1 MSSRPLALCLLLGVA
16 LAAPAAAARERA
28 LASVRDVCVV
38 CWAARPAERM
48 SFAGD
53 AVVRGQARA
62 RHDEAR
68 LRALETVYKVE
79 VPAAAYGFGEYDP
92 DEGILAVDTRRN
104 FRLFDG
110 RVELYATGNEGVAF
124 ELAADRAAAL
134 VAGHRGGRQKL
145 RLGFLIAFDEPES
158 EPCLIRPAGSF
169 TVRADLAY
177 AELVDAGGRVVARM
191 TTERLDEVVPD
202 AGDLDTPGAGQS
214 PPPAGQVTVTPP
226 TITGDPRRRGAIDQW
241 VSSEGSGAI
250 AALLEPCRV
259 LGARSGRVV
268 GSLAIAMDVEA
279 SGAPANLRVEVDSM
293 SNEALSACVLEK
305 LGTLRLPA
313 GRSRVQM
320 TLPLL
325 FTNR

>member
-1 MSSRPLALCLLLGVA
+1 MSPRSAALAVVLAAV
-16 LAAPAAAARERA
+16 LAAPVVEARERA
-28 LASVRDVCVV
+28 LASGRDVCVV

-48 SFAGD
+48 NFTGD
-53 AVVRGQARA
+53 AVRRGQARA
-62 RHDEAR
+62 RHDEER

-79 VPAAAYGFGEYDP
+79 VPAAAYGFREYEP
-92 DEGILAVDTRRN
+92 DEGILAIDTRHN
-104 FRLFDG
+104 FRLFGG
-110 RVELYATGNEGVAF
+110 RVDLYATSNEGIEF
-124 ELAADRAAAL
+124 ELAADQAATHVSAHRA
-134 VAGHRGGRQKL
+134 GRQKL
-145 RLGFLIAFDEPES
+145 RLGFLLAFDDPDS
-158 EPCLIRPAGSF
+158 DPCLIRPAASF

-202 AGDLDTPGAGQS
+202 AGEIDAPGAAQS

-241 VSSEGSGAI
+241 VSTEGGAAI
-250 AALLEPCRV
+250 GALLEPCRV
-259 LGARSGRVV
+259 VGARSGRVV

-293 SNEALSACVLEK
+293 SNEVLSACVLEK
-305 LGTLRLPA
+305 LGTLRLPS

-325 FTNR
+325 FANR